1 MITDNRSVLGKKENC
16 DRLVIVRCLG
26 SDKSPLQV
34 F

>member
-1 MITDNRSVLGKKENC
+1 MITDNRKKENC